1 VPTCSE
7 IVGTSGYTGS
17 HLEQNQVDRP
27 AKIGI
32 FSGGKEGAVVR
43 GMEQPAAV
51 DPLMAV
57 WISVAQQAM

>member
-1 VPTCSE
+1 
-7 IVGTSGYTGS
+7 
-17 HLEQNQVDRP
+17 VDRP

-43 GMEQPAAV
+43 GVEQPAAV

-57 WISVAQQAM
+57 KISVAQWAM